1 MAFAGAI
8 CCCIALLRRGPS
20 GNGTPTDMKGD
31 AAPRPVQS
39 SRDDSRGEI
48 HAMEPS
54 SLDPAVYSD
63 ERTTA
68 KKDSAPV
75 EAPSTEGN
83 LVDEEQRLVDEFDN
97 LTDTWQEP
105 TSRRISMQDVDRFR
119 ENFNRIPSSRK
130 EECLQRA
137 LNLIPD
143 ENVELLA
150 GILFDKAQ
158 EKELIELVYNDVL
171 NRDETVKRPLLQ
183 LIFKD
188 KTHPCWT
195 DTAWILDVTDD
206 LPNKEK
212 GRKE

>member
-1 MAFAGAI
+1 M
-8 CCCIALLRRGPS
+8 
-20 GNGTPTDMKGD
+20 
-31 AAPRPVQS
+31 
-39 SRDDSRGEI
+39 
-48 HAMEPS
+48 
-54 SLDPAVYSD
+54 
-63 ERTTA
+63 
-68 KKDSAPV
+68 